1 MADGVSHTKRKQMH
15 SCTFHNNLFVDFGV
29 IFFFSFFLFYF
40 FYFNNEKRRMQQFPV
55 NKLLKRNTLH
65 TSINQ
70 PHWMVCKYILDHYD
84 ESPNLA
90 RQRNTRHTHTLTY
103 YIAA

>member
-1 MADGVSHTKRKQMH
+1 
-15 SCTFHNNLFVDFGV
+15 
-29 IFFFSFFLFYF
+29 
-40 FYFNNEKRRMQQFPV
+40 MQQFPV

-70 PHWMVCKYILDHYD
+70 PHWMDEWMVCKYILNQYD

-90 RQRNTRHTHTLTY
+90 RQRNTHDIRSHTHACIHSDLIFRLIIIIVHY
-103 YIAA
+103 LVRL

>member
-1 MADGVSHTKRKQMH
+1 
-15 SCTFHNNLFVDFGV
+15 
-29 IFFFSFFLFYF
+29 
-40 FYFNNEKRRMQQFPV
+40 MQQFPV

-70 PHWMVCKYILDHYD
+70 PHWMDEWMVCKYILNQYD

-90 RQRNTRHTHTLTY
+90 RQRNTHDIRSHTQTHTHACIHSDLIFRLIIIIVHY
-103 YIAA
+103 LVRL